1 MHDSRVAN
9 ETLEQRA
16 EAYTNDRIVAF
27 LKRIGMEK
35 HVEAFTEEE
44 VTGPIL
50 LEASQETYKDLGVS
64 SLVEWV
70 KIAVLFIRELQ
81 PELPPSVTLEKVLQ
95 VKKSFC
101 IFFIV
106 DFYN

>member
-1 MHDSRVAN
+1 MHDPRVAN

-16 EAYTNDRIVAF
+16 EAYTNERIIAF
-27 LKRIGMEK
+27 LKQIGMEK
-35 HVEAFTEEE
+35 HVKEFTEED
-44 VTGPIL
+44 VTGPVL
-50 LEASQETYKDLGVS
+50 LEASWETYKELGVS

-81 PELPPSVTLEKVLQ
+81 PDLPSSVTLEKVLQ

-106 DFYN
+106 DSYN